1 MSWLPSARRSFLSQ
15 VGSGISAAFAGTL
28 VGGAATLQAQSTGRG
43 RPQPTR
49 HAQDDWFDQLPG
61 RHRLLLDTTT
71 ANGLGN
77 ALLYANNFL
86 NSSQTGY
93 GLKDSDSAVVIVVRH
108 FATVFA
114 YNDAIWTKYGVTM
127 SQRINFTDPQTQQ
140 PAKINVYNS
149 ASHGAALPSLG
160 NTLDARLSAEC
171 ILPCASWPLGSFP
184 VGSRKR
190 PAEPPTLCTTKSSA
204 TWSPT
209 PTSCRQ
215 GSWQSTEGKNADIP
229 SRRWVSDWEGSR
241 ARGVSA
247 RRTS

>member
-15 VGSGISAAFAGTL
+15 VGSGVSAVFGAAL

-49 HAQDDWFDQLPG
+49 YAQDDWFDRLPG

-71 ANGLGN
+71 ANGFGS
-77 ALLYANNFL
+77 ALLYANNFF

-114 YNDAIWTKYGVTM
+114 YNDAIWTKYGVPL
-127 SQRINFTDPQTQQ
+127 SQRINFNDPQTQQ
-140 PAKINVYNS
+140 PARINVYNS

-160 NTLDARLSAEC
+160 NTLDAVL
-171 ILPCASWPLGSFP
+171 
-184 VGSRKR
+184 K
-190 PAEPPTLCTTKSSA
+190 
-204 TWSPT
+204 
-209 PTSCRQ
+209 
-215 GSWQSTEGKNADIP
+215 
-229 SRRWVSDWEGSR
+229 
-241 ARGVSA
+241 RGVHLAVCQTATRLFSGGLA
-247 RRTS
+247 QATGGTAEAVYNEVVGNLVANSHMVPSGIVAINRGQERGFTFASVG